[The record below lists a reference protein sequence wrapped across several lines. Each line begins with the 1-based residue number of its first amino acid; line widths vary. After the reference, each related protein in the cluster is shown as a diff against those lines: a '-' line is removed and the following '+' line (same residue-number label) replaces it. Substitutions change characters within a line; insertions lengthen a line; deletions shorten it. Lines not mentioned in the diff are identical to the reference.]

1 MPSHSSFLD
10 ISALFEQCEQSSLL
24 KGAQLAKSGAVRKLT
39 ITGHT
44 VKAEVKGSQL
54 YRVFIACNLLAV
66 KFPLAAA
73 LALRRTIKRYA
84 NTPWLLPS
92 AYSISKHR
100 MKTVNVSRSAVI

>member
-24 KGAQLAKSGAVRKLT
+24 KGAQLAKSGSVRKLT

-44 VKAEVKGSQL
+44 VNAEVKGSQL
-54 YRVFIACNLLAV
+54 YRVQLTGGQASSSRCTC
-66 KFPLAAA
+66 PAA
-73 LALRRTIKRYA
+73 IKPYA
-84 NTPWLLPS
+84 STPWLLPS
-92 AYSISKHR
+92 AYSISNHR